1 MDPITASQALHI
13 IAQKIDLSSSPSIS
27 EVTSEL
33 EQVLRYIESDDVRTA
48 GPIDWMKKMKR
59 KVLDKKGAKKIVEKL
74 DKLKS
79 LMKWS
84 VKVGKKVRNGD
95 DMTDIVSDDDFK
107 KVLIG
112 AAEYMKGGSDSLE
125 LLWTDAD
132 SFDFKELDEYWSDN
146 EDDEESDRE
155 IIVNAIFEF
164 HEACKSRIKKN
175 EKMLDRQREREKEK
189 GLSSPKSKRR
199 KPEEDEPEE
208 DEPEEDE
215 PEVEPEEVEPEEV
228 EPEEDEPEEDEP
240 EEEPK
245 PKAKSKAKPKA
256 KSKDKADNY
265 DKAKPKA
272 KKPEPRAKPKP

>member
-208 DEPEEDE
+208 DEPEE
-215 PEVEPEEVEPEEV
+215 
-228 EPEEDEPEEDEP
+228 
-240 EEEPK
+240 EPK